1 MNRYLKYGLY
11 TLAALFTLVAIVV
24 GTVVA
29 TFNPNDYKP
38 LIVKLVQEKKHR
50 TLKLEGDIK
59 LAFFPKLGADLGRAT
74 LSERNSDQVFAS
86 VKSARLYL
94 ALFPLLKK
102 QLVVDQI
109 RIDGAH
115 AALIRFPDGST
126 NIDDLLKKEEQN
138 QQLKFDIDSVKISD
152 SSFTLDDQQGKRKL
166 AVSNLTLESG
176 RIAEG
181 VPTHLALDFRL
192 KDDGTDLLVGLKS
205 GLLFDLTHRHYRL
218 DGLTASVNGKSG
230 EKTLDAKLEAPK
242 IDVTPDKA
250 QGEKVTLDA
259 KLSQAGSNFH
269 VQLSLPGIEGTAAAL
284 RIGEMK
290 LDLDGKQGLNTIKG
304 QLSSPVNGNLDSRRF
319 EFPKLAASLVVG
331 NPSFPG
337 GKMDASLSGSGA
349 LDLAKQ
355 SAAFALNGRIDE
367 SNLQAKL
374 DVAPLTPPAYNFDV
388 AIDRLNLDRY
398 MPPKTKEEKGPEQ
411 PLDLSALKS
420 LNADGS
426 LRIGTLQVA
435 NIKASNVRLEV
446 KARDGQL
453 RASPMSANLYQ
464 GTLNGS
470 LAVKAEGAVAAQQKL
485 SGISIGPLLRDVANK
500 DVLEGRGN
508 LSLDVTAS
516 GSTASAM
523 KRSLNGSA
531 AVSLRDGAIKGINI
545 AQTIRSAKAK
555 LGVLKGEQTVAS
567 NIQDKTDFTELSAS
581 FHIRNG
587 VARNDDLSAKSP
599 LLRLAGNGDI
609 DIGGSSLDYLA
620 KATVVGTLEGQGG
633 QELSSLKGVTIPVRV
648 RGPFDHLSYTLDFAG
663 IAESALKTKVEEKIK
678 EKTGEDLKKSLQ
690 NLFKH

>member
-11 TLAALFTLVAIVV
+11 TLAALFTLVAIAV

-181 VPTHLALDFRL
+181 VPTHLTLDFRL

-349 LDLAKQ
+349 LDLVKQ

-388 AIDRLNLDRY
+388 SIDRLNLDRY

-545 AQTIRSAKAK
+545 AQTIRSAKAR

-663 IAESALKTKVEEKIK
+663 IAESALKTTVEEKIK

>member
-11 TLAALFTLVAIVV
+11 TLAALFTLVAIAV

-152 SSFTLDDQQGKRKL
+152 SSLTLDDQQGKRKL

-349 LDLAKQ
+349 LDLVKQ

-388 AIDRLNLDRY
+388 SIDRLNLDRY

-435 NIKASNVRLEV
+435 NVKASNVRLEV

>member
-11 TLAALFTLVAIVV
+11 TLAALFTLVAIAV